1 MAPHDAS
8 HAPET
13 LLVSV
18 LASSLDGIMA
28 FRAVRTA
35 DGALVDFE
43 WLLVNPRAEQIVGRP
58 SAELIGRRLLVE
70 MPGNREAGL
79 FDLYVEVVES
89 RVPAH
94 RTFRYDAEAV
104 QAWFQITAVPLGDG
118 FAVTFR
124 DVTAQKEAEEMRR
137 AREAAEEA
145 IVLRDQFLN
154 TASHELKT
162 PLTALLGHTQLLARR
177 LARAGN
183 LDERDARTMEH
194 IV

>member
-1 MAPHDAS
+1 
-8 HAPET
+8 
-13 LLVSV
+13 
-18 LASSLDGIMA
+18 
-28 FRAVRTA
+28 
-35 DGALVDFE
+35 
-43 WLLVNPRAEQIVGRP
+43 
-58 SAELIGRRLLVE
+58 
-70 MPGNREAGL
+70 
-79 FDLYVEVVES
+79 
-89 RVPAH
+89 
-94 RTFRYDAEAV
+94 
-104 QAWFQITAVPLGDG
+104 
-118 FAVTFR
+118 
-124 DVTAQKEAEEMRR
+124 MRR